1 VTFIRIHTDVA
12 SSYLSAR
19 FVAFFRGGLQKCG
32 LDSYKAGVKAAALF
46 PASIHYLPEKPV
58 RSPPYPVADAPLNNQ
73 PIDVNEE
80 ASVNYWVSA
89 LDCSELELR
98 VAVAEVGPFAK
109 DVSNELGRV
118 L

>member
-1 VTFIRIHTDVA
+1 
-12 SSYLSAR
+12 
-19 FVAFFRGGLQKCG
+19 
-32 LDSYKAGVKAAALF
+32 VKAAAPF
-46 PASIHYLPEKPV
+46 TASIHYLPEKTV
-58 RSPPYPVADAPLNNQ
+58 TSPSQPAADAPATTLNNQ
-73 PIDVNEE
+73 PINVNEE

-98 VAVAEVGPFAK
+98 VAVAQVGPSAK

>member
-1 VTFIRIHTDVA
+1 VC
-12 SSYLSAR
+12 AR
-19 FVAFFRGGLQKCG
+19 FVSFFRAGFQKRG
-32 LDSYKAGVKAAALF
+32 FDSYKAGVKGAAIFA
-46 PASIHYLPEKPV
+46 ASIHYPPEKIV
-58 RSPPYPVADAPLNNQ
+58 TSPSYPAADATVSTLNNP

-98 VAVAEVGPFAK
+98 VAVAQVGPSVK

>member
-1 VTFIRIHTDVA
+1 MV
-12 SSYLSAR
+12 
-19 FVAFFRGGLQKCG
+19 
-32 LDSYKAGVKAAALF
+32 AALF
-46 PASIHYLPEKPV
+46 PASIHYRPEKTVSLP
-58 RSPPYPVADAPLNNQ
+58 SYPAADVALENE

-80 ASVNYWVSA
+80 TSLNYWVAA

-98 VAVAEVGPFAK
+98 VAVAEVGPVAK